1 MTIKSKTKIEAQL
14 TGKTNPE
21 LIETVILAKKNAA
34 WNELAGLLT
43 TPGRNKT
50 NVNLTVLENID
61 AEAICVP
68 GKVLSDGIITKKK
81 KIIAFK
87 FSEKAEKKLK
97 AAGCET
103 VLIKDEIKNNKE
115 MKGVAILRK

>member
-43 TPGRNKT
+43 TPGRNR
-50 NVNLTVLENID
+50 V
-61 AEAICVP
+61 EASLNDIERVESDTICVP
-68 GKVLSDGIITKKK
+68 GKVLSDGIVTKKK
-81 KIIAFK
+81 KVIAFK
-87 FSEKAEKKLK
+87 FSANAEAKLK

-103 VLIKDEIKNNKE
+103 VLIKDEIKNNTE
-115 MKGVAILRK
+115 MKGVAVLRK